1 MVEYVKLNDDNDD
14 SQKDEKKSKSQDNKH
29 NEEKNSSKI
38 SSIITVRRVIW
49 TIIFFIAFTIL
60 VSSCT
65 IAIAPK
71 IGVVPIS
78 GEIKTSSSIS
88 LFSTGTS
95 SRMIANQ
102 IYTLAGDNSV
112 KGIILDINSPGGSP
126 VASDEIAQAIL
137 YAKEQK
143 PVYTVF
149 SDVGA
154 SGAYWIGVSSDKI
167 YSAPLSI
174 VGSIGVT
181 SATLTFEE
189 FIREWNITYRQ
200 QTAGEFKDMGS
211 PFREQSEQEKEM
223 MQNLLDTVHL
233 EFIEHI
239 AKHRNLS
246 IEYVTSLATGEIFLG
261 RRAVELELIDEIGY
275 LRDVIADMKNKVG
288 NETIVMTYTPSR
300 TSSIFSVNIPL
311 GDFFSTNSKPII
323 TLS

>member
-1 MVEYVKLNDDNDD
+1 MVEYVKLDESSDD
-14 SQKDEKKSKSQDNKH
+14 SSKDKKRSKNQSD
-29 NEEKNSSKI
+29 ENSNQSPKI
-38 SSIITVRRVIW
+38 SSIITPKRIIW
-49 TIIFFIAFTIL
+49 TIIFFILLSIL

-65 IAIAPK
+65 LAIAPK
-71 IGVVPIS
+71 IAVVPIS
-78 GEIKTSSSIS
+78 GEITTSSGIS
-88 LFSTGTS
+88 LFSSTVS

-102 IYTLAGDNSV
+102 IYTLADDNSV

-137 YAKEQK
+137 YAKEKK
-143 PVYTVF
+143 PIYAVF
-149 SDVGA
+149 SDLGA
-154 SGAYWIGVSSDKI
+154 SGAYWIAVSSDKI

-181 SATLTFEE
+181 SATLSFEE

-211 PFREQSEQEKEM
+211 PFREQTEQEKEM
-223 MQNLLDTVHL
+223 LQNLLDTVHL

-239 AKHRNLS
+239 AKNRNLS
-246 IEYVTSLATGEIFLG
+246 VEYVTTLATGEIFLG

-275 LRDVIADMKNKVG
+275 LRDVIADMREEVG
-288 NETIVMTYTPSR
+288 NETLVMTYIPSR
-300 TSSIFSVNIPL
+300 TSSIISVNVPL
-311 GDFFSTNSKPII
+311 GDLFSTNSKPLI